1 MDLSRRTLLQTATMA
16 SLTIPAVAATQTGNS
31 VAIRDQILLAPDILY
46 FNAAKIGPAFHSAIT
61 AQQRGTAEFQTVLHR
76 SRRHRGPPLRH
87 RHRRTAGPAI
97 VGHRSYPQPPPQR
110 HRSPSAADNAPARRQ
125 TR

>member
-61 AQQRGTAEFQTVLHR
+61 AQQRHHR
-76 SRRHRGPPLRH
+76 PAARHRGISD
-87 RHRRTAGPAI
+87 GPASVTKASRAAI
-97 VGHRSYPQPPPQR
+97 AA
-110 HRSPSAADNAPARRQ
+110 SPSSNRRPSNCRTSFISAAATSAP
-125 TR
+125 